1 MCRSAKRICNRVEAE
16 ANRLNAD
23 QMAEG
28 CDRPCCGRENFLKKA
43 NKADLSRPFFSTTG
57 NDTPPG
63 RLA

>member
-1 MCRSAKRICNRVEAE
+1 MLIRWPKV
-16 ANRLNAD
+16 
-23 QMAEG
+23 
-28 CDRPCCGRENFLKKA
+28 DRPCCGRENFLMKA